1 MSNKERFF
9 GVNVVVPI
17 PLLEDENLDKA
28 GLAHLIDFYIESG
41 CHGLTIPGS
50 GGEFPYFTFEEKLEI
65 VRTAAD
71 AVRGRVPILVVGGF
85 YSRAEILRFI
95 RESGALAF
103 DAFLILVPTYFSI
116 GFGAV
121 YELFRAICHEST
133 KPVFYYHYPQHSQV
147 YLAPEQVARI
157 LAIDGMAGMKDS
169 ILSVPEISR
178 HLSLIREQDVSLF
191 AGNSLV
197 LLRVLERGASGVIGI
212 LPSLFPSLV
221 VDCFNA
227 WQKGDRQTA
236 SQLQTRL
243 LDCIPFMNSFGP
255 PGWLQKT
262 AFRVLSRLPFTP
274 KGRNPSRHAV
284 FKETLRQMGHP
295 ISARVRSPLPQIQ
308 DDERE
313 AIQDFLAK
321 HAEGN
326 ARRS

>member
-9 GVNVVVPI
+9 GVNVVVPV

-28 GLAHLIDFYIESG
+28 GLQHLIEFYIESG
-41 CHGLTIPGS
+41 CHGLTILGS

-65 VRTAAD
+65 VRTATD
-71 AVRGRVPILVVGGF
+71 TVRGRVPVLVGGGF
-85 YSRAEILRFI
+85 YSRAEILGFI
-95 RESGALAF
+95 RESGGLGF

-116 GFGAV
+116 GFDAV

-147 YLAPEQVARI
+147 YLRPEQIARI

-169 ILSVPEISR
+169 ILSIPEIGR
-178 HLSLIREQDVSLF
+178 HLSLIRERDLALF
-191 AGNSLV
+191 AGNSLA
-197 LLRVLERGASGVIGI
+197 LLRVLERGGSGVIGI
-212 LPSLFPSLV
+212 LPSLFPKIV
-221 VDCFNA
+221 VDCFSA

-243 LDCIPFMNSFGP
+243 LDFIPFMNSFGP

-274 KGRNPSRHAV
+274 KSRNPSRHAV

-295 ISARVRSPLPQIQ
+295 IIARVRSPLPQIQ
-308 DDERE
+308 DRERE

-321 HAEGN
+321 HGEGN